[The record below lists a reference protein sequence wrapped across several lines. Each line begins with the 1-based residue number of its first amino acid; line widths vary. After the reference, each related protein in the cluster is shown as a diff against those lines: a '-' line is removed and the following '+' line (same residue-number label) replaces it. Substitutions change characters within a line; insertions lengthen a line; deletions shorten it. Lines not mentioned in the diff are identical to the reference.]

1 MKNKR
6 HHNLTVRLTLT
17 AGIFIFLLSA
27 FYLGLAEYY
36 KDGFS
41 YGTWINGIYCT
52 GKSVEEVNHELLQN
66 YDYEGL
72 TVYDK
77 QGHAYEITDEEIRF
91 SFDFK
96 EALNDYLEEQ
106 NPYLWM
112 ERLFGGK
119 EITLTPVISYD
130 LQALEQELRNI
141 PEMADETSQQM
152 RRVYIRKTTAGYE
165 LVNERIYIL
174 NKQKA
179 KEAIDE
185 AILKNHRIVDLKE
198 ADCYEEL
205 AYTATMQQQLQLW
218 EKIQEFQNCGIVY
231 RFGDELVPVDASVV
245 CDWMVVEED
254 GSFALDENDNLIA
267 DDKKIEE
274 YVDRLADAYDTVGTS
289 RTFEATR
296 GELVTIEGGTYGNKI
311 DRKAEKEYL
320 KQAFKERVKEV
331 HTPQYLQKGMA
342 EGKEDVG
349 NTYIEVDMTEQM
361 MYYYREGTLEV
372 ETPIVTGN
380 TGRRM
385 GTPEGVNYVY
395 GKQTNRIL
403 RGPGYA
409 SHVNFWMPVKGNIG
423 IHDAAWRSE
432 FGGAIYKTNG
442 SHGCINTPYDAMSK
456 LYEMV
461 EIGTPVVMFY

>member
-6 HHNLTVRLTLT
+6 HHNLAVRLAFA

-27 FYLGLAEYY
+27 FYLGLAIYY
-36 KDGFS
+36 KNGFS

-52 GKSVEEVNHELLQN
+52 GKTVEEVNHELLQN
-66 YDYEGL
+66 YAYEGL

-106 NPYLWM
+106 NPYLWIGQ
-112 ERLFGGK
+112 LFGGQ
-119 EITLTPVISYD
+119 EIALTPVISYD
-130 LQALEQELRNI
+130 LQALEQELGNI

-152 RRVYIRKTTAGYE
+152 RRVYIHKTTAGYE
-165 LVNERIYIL
+165 LVNERIDIL

-179 KEAIDE
+179 KEVIDE
-185 AILKNHRIVDLKE
+185 AILKNQQMIDLKE

-205 AYTATMQQQLQLW
+205 TYTDKMQEQLQLW
-218 EKIQEFQNCGIVY
+218 DKIQEFQDCGIVY
-231 RFGDELVPVDASVV
+231 QFGDELVPIDASVV
-245 CDWMVVEED
+245 CNWIVLKED
-254 GSFALDENDNLIA
+254 GSFALDENGNLIA
-267 DDKKIEE
+267 DDNKIEE
-274 YVDRLADAYDTVGTS
+274 YVDHLADMYDTVGAS

-296 GELVTIEGGTYGNKI
+296 GERVVIEGGTYGNKI
-311 DRKAEKEYL
+311 DREAEKEYL
-320 KQAFKERVKEV
+320 RQAFKGRVKEV
-331 HTPQYLQKGMA
+331 HTPQYIQKGLA
-342 EGKEDVG
+342 EGKEDIG
-349 NTYIEVDMTEQM
+349 NTYVEVDMTEQM
-361 MYYYREGTLEV
+361 MYYYREGKTEV

-385 GTPEGVNYVY
+385 DTPEGVNFVY

-432 FGGAIYKTNG
+432 FGGEIYKTNG
-442 SHGCINTPYDAMSK
+442 SHGCINTPNDAMSK